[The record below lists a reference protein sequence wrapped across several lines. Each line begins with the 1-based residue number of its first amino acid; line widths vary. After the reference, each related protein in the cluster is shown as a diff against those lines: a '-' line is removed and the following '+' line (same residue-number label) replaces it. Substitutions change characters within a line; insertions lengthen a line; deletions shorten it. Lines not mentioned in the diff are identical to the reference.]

1 MPVNKSALLRYRII
15 DGCLT
20 NRQRRYPDMN
30 YIIEKIEEQLDTSI
44 SESMFSK
51 DIQQMKRIYNAP
63 IKYDRYRNGYCY
75 TEDSFSMKEFPL
87 TEDEI
92 EALDFSTALFHQL
105 KGTRLFQQFENAINK
120 VIEGYRISKALG
132 KSELQILQ
140 VEEPLKPETKWLEPI
155 LKAIVEKCV
164 IIITYQGFG
173 KREKEHE
180 LSPYLLK
187 EYRNRWY
194 VVGFTSTSK
203 QVLVFALDRIKNL
216 STCKSKYKSD
226 ETFLPED
233 FFRYSFGIT
242 QLHNAKPQNVVLSF
256 TANTAPYILSQPLHH
271 SQKVISQTEGE
282 LQIEMEVYIT
292 PELKMA
298 ILSFGNQVKVLKPT
312 SLQKEV
318 VSSMQEAMQKYVV
331 DEKS

>member
-20 NRQRRYPDMN
+20 NRQKRYPDMQ
-30 YIIEKIEEQLDTSI
+30 YIIEKIEEQLDTTI

-63 IKYDRYRNGYCY
+63 IKYDRYNNGYCY
-75 TEDSFSMKEFPL
+75 TEDEFSIAEFPL
-87 TEDEI
+87 THDEI
-92 EALDFSTALFHQL
+92 EALDYSTALFHQL

-132 KSELQILQ
+132 KSEMQILQ
-140 VEEPLKPETKWLEPI
+140 VEEPLKPENHWLEQI
-155 LKAIVEKCV
+155 LKAIVEKNV
-164 IIITYQGFG
+164 IAITYQGFG
-173 KREKEHE
+173 KPEKEHE

-194 VVGFTSTSK
+194 VVGYTHTTE
-203 QVLVFALDRIKNL
+203 QVLVFSLDRIKNV
-216 STCKSKYKSD
+216 SASKTKYKSD
-226 ETFLPED
+226 DTFLPED

-242 QLHNAKPQNVVLSF
+242 QLHNAKPEKVLLSF
-256 TANTAPYILSQPLHH
+256 TAITAPYIHSQPLHH
-271 SQKVISQTEGE
+271 SQKVVSQTDEE

-292 PELKMA
+292 PELKMS
-298 ILSFGNQVKVLKPT
+298 ILSYGDQVKVLKPNA
-312 SLQKEV
+312 LQKEIAETLGNTLKHY
-318 VSSMQEAMQKYVV
+318 Q
-331 DEKS
+331 

>member
-20 NRQRRYPDMN
+20 NRQRRYPDMT
-30 YIIEKIEEQLDTSI
+30 YIIEKIEDQLDTSI

-63 IKYDRYRNGYCY
+63 IKYDRYNNGYCY
-75 TEDSFSMKEFPL
+75 TEENFSMKEFPL

-140 VEEPLKPETKWLEPI
+140 VEEPLKPETTWLEPI

-164 IIITYQGFG
+164 ITITYQGFG
-173 KREKEHE
+173 KPEKEHE

-203 QVLVFALDRIKNL
+203 QVLVFALDRIKKL
-216 STCKSKYKSD
+216 ITSKSKYQSD
-226 ETFLPED
+226 ETFLSED

-242 QLHNAKPQNVVLSF
+242 QLHNAKPQKVVLSF
-256 TANTAPYILSQPLHH
+256 AANTAPYILSQPLHH
-271 SQKVISQTEGE
+271 SQKVMSQTDEE
-282 LQIEMEVYIT
+282 LQIEMEVYLT

-298 ILSFGNQVKVLKPT
+298 ILSFANQVKVLKPAA
-312 SLQKEV
+312 LQKEIRDTLAN
-318 VSSMQEAMQKYVV
+318 SLKNYQ
-331 DEKS
+331 